1 MSENTCKDHARR
13 MSEIETIQHKLDIQ
27 MTKIGGDVTHIKGRL
42 DNGMSSTMTK
52 IYDKL
57 MELAPIVNDNQ
68 DIVGRVKAFTFWI
81 VTIGIGGGLVS
92 FAFHLLRNVGE

>member
-1 MSENTCKDHARR
+1 MEDKLCIDHGKRLGR
-13 MSEIETIQHKLDIQ
+13 MEETQQKQEVELA
-27 MTKIGGDVTHIKGRL
+27 KIAGNINHIKSRI
-42 DNGMSSTMTK
+42 DNGMSSTITK

-57 MELAPIVNDNQ
+57 VDLAPVVADNQ

-92 FAFHLLRNVGE
+92 FAFHLLKNVGA